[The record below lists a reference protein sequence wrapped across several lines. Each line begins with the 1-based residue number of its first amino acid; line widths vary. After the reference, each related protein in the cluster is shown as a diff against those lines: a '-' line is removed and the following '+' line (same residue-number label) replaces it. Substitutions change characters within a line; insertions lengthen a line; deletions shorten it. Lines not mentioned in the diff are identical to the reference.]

1 MLPPGEVILGN
12 SKVGEK
18 KANLILLKPG
28 ACRKQDGKEGEVGA
42 GGEAEEGEEGGE
54 GEDEQGCG
62 IVPES

>member
-12 SKVGEK
+12 SKVGK
-18 KANLILLKPG
+18 KQILILLKPG

-42 GGEAEEGEEGGE
+42 GGEAEEGEEGE
-54 GEDEQGCG
+54 AGEDEQGCG

>member
-12 SKVGEK
+12 SKVGK
-18 KANLILLKPG
+18 KKQILILLKPG
-28 ACRKQDGKEGEVGA
+28 ACRKQVRKEEEVRA
-42 GGEAEEGEEGGE
+42 GGEGEEGEEGGA